1 MEILVHLVI
10 WFMKLAAIINYEQS
24 HHFEGKKNN
33 NNNNKNNLNKI
44 FYWETFSVD
53 EYNMECRTIQTA
65 F

>member
-10 WFMKLAAIINYEQS
+10 WFRKLAAIINYEQP

-44 FYWETFSVD
+44 FY
-53 EYNMECRTIQTA
+53 
-65 F
+65 

>member
-1 MEILVHLVI
+1 MSSLTTLRE
-10 WFMKLAAIINYEQS
+10 
-24 HHFEGKKNN
+24 KKNN

-44 FYWETFSVD
+44 FYWETFLVD